1 MMQSQKKQPRSNWSK
16 LANRINLAAIS
27 VALSVGA
34 IAIGEA
40 PAHANPQTQAA
51 NASSQVNLPDGVYLY
66 GQSTKPNE
74 IGKGYFV
81 FESKKG
87 QVVGALYMPH
97 SSFDCA
103 EGSVKNEQLALRVVN
118 SYDRAANPFE
128 IAIDRSST
136 VASSGSPSV
145 GVGLQGFYKLDTVTE
160 NDQRMLNTCKAD
172 LQGQAKASK

>member
-1 MMQSQKKQPRSNWSK
+1 MQSQKNQPRSNWSK
-16 LANRINLAAIS
+16 LANRINIAAMG
-27 VALSVGA
+27 VVLSVGA
-34 IAIGEA
+34 VALSGL
-40 PAHANPQTQAA
+40 PASANPKAPSA
-51 NASSQVNLPDGVYLY
+51 NASSTVSLPDGVYLY
-66 GQSTKPNE
+66 GQSTQPNE

-103 EGSVKNEQLALRVVN
+103 EGSFKNDQLALTVTN

-128 IAIDRSST
+128 IAIDRTST
-136 VASSGSPSV
+136 VASSGDPSLK
-145 GVGLQGFYKLDTVTE
+145 VGLQGFHKLDAVTE